1 MTGLL
6 EYEFGGGVYAFTA
19 GRDVELPCTVV
30 QPHQTHS
37 TNVAYVDRPDLT
49 REDLE
54 GVDALVTDLL
64 GVAIG
69 IRTADC
75 IPVLVYDPEHHT
87 SAAIHAGWRGTVQ
100 RITQLTIQAMCRS
113 FGSQPQ
119 SLRAVIGPGISLDAF
134 EVGDE
139 VYEAF
144 ATAGFHMPS
153 ISLRKDKWHI
163 NLPECN
169 RQQLIA
175 AGLPKE
181 HITNTGICTYH
192 HADTY
197 FSARRLGI
205 QSGRIYSGIILH

>member
-1 MTGLL
+1 
-6 EYEFGGGVYAFTA
+6 
-19 GRDVELPCTVV
+19 
-30 QPHQTHS
+30 
-37 TNVAYVDRPDLT
+37 
-49 REDLE
+49 
-54 GVDALVTDLL
+54 
-64 GVAIG
+64 
-69 IRTADC
+69 
-75 IPVLVYDPEHHT
+75 
-87 SAAIHAGWRGTVQ
+87 
-100 RITQLTIQAMCRS
+100 MCQS

-144 ATAGFHMPS
+144 ATAGFHMPA

-163 NLPECN
+163 DLPECN